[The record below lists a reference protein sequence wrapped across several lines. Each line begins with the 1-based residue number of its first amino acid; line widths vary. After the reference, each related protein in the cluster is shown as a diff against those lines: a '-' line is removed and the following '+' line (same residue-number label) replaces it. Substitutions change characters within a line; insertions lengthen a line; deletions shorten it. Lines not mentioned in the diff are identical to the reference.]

1 MIPRSNESQHLVQE
15 CQLQLIKCIHGD
27 KGCDVMI
34 LRKDMQ
40 IHLKECIFD
49 KIKIVFQR
57 IEVLEK
63 QVKMQNEKLGD
74 QVFWREKCVD

>member
-1 MIPRSNESQHLVQE
+1 
-15 CQLQLIKCIHGD
+15 
-27 KGCDVMI
+27 MI